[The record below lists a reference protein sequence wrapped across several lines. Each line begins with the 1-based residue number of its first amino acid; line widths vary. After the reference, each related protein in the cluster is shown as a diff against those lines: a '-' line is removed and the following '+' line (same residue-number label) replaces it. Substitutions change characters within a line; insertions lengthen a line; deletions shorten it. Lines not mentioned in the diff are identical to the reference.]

1 MLLLNDVTSKKLESL
16 LRDHERED
24 EADIIVYEDDLVDK
38 DNGANQQFWETLAGN
53 GRLMGS
59 YQAVL
64 DNTKS
69 WNADLGE
76 FQI

>member
-1 MLLLNDVTSKKLESL
+1 MMSLVKKLESL

-24 EADIIVYEDDLVDK
+24 EADAIIVYEDDLVDK

-64 DNTKS
+64 DDTKS
-69 WNADLGE
+69 WNADLEE